1 MDTFD
6 PEKVDLTKYLFF
18 TGKGGVG
25 KTSIACAT
33 AVKLADAGKKIML
46 VSTDPASNLQ
56 DVFKTELTNKPRA
69 LKEIP
74 NLKVA
79 NFDPVTAASEYRENI
94 VGPYRG
100 VLPDS
105 AIENMEEQLS
115 GSCTVEIASF
125 NEFANFLTDP
135 TIEKNYDHIIFD
147 TAPTGHT
154 LRMLQLPSAWNDY
167 LDENTTGTSCLGQLS
182 GLGDKKQIYQH
193 AVETL
198 NDGSITTLVLVSR
211 PQKAALIESKRALLE
226 LNKLGIDQQIFIING
241 ILEDPDD
248 DISQEIFQQQQ
259 RDIQSMPDVLK
270 KIATFY
276 VPLRPYNVMGISNM
290 RILFDQVQPPVVK
303 MPAGKFDFKTLQTIV
318 DDYVKTN
325 KKIIFTMG
333 KGGVGKTAVA
343 IKIAQKLVQAGK
355 KVRLATTDPAD
366 HINLYLAD
374 TTGITVDHIDEQK
387 ELAAYQAEVLDKA
400 KQSMNGDDLDY
411 VKEDLRSPCTQ
422 EIATFRAFA
431 RIVDKADDEIV
442 VIDTAPTGHTLLL
455 LDSTQNYAREVKR
468 SSGEVPES
476 IQRLLPR
483 LQDHQETE
491 VLTVTLPET
500 TPIYESIRLN
510 QDLDR
515 AKIAHSWWL
524 INQSMYATNSTNTIL
539 NVRASE
545 ELEWI
550 EKVADISK
558 GHYAVEKWV
567 PDFEKMMVTQ

>member
-1 MDTFD
+1 MDLYD
-6 PEKVDLTKYLFF
+6 PADLNLTKYLFF

-25 KTSIACAT
+25 KTSVACAT
-33 AVKLADAGKKIML
+33 AMNMADRGQKVML

-56 DVFKTELTNKPRA
+56 DVFQMELTNKPTPITG
-69 LKEIP
+69 IP
-74 NLKVA
+74 NLSVA
-79 NFDPVTAASEYRENI
+79 NFDPVTAAAEYREGI

-125 NEFANFLTDP
+125 NEFANFLTDQ
-135 TIEKNYDHIIFD
+135 TIEENYDHIIFD

-167 LDENTTGTSCLGQLS
+167 LDENTTGVSCLGQLS
-182 GLGDKKQIYQH
+182 GLGDKKQMYEH

-198 NDGSITTLVLVSR
+198 NDGKITTIVIVSR
-211 PQKAALIESKRALLE
+211 PQRASLIESKRAYTELE
-226 LNKLGIDQQIFIING
+226 KLNIDHHILIING
-241 ILEDPDD
+241 ILEQADD
-248 DISQEIFQQQQ
+248 DVSQEIFDQQQY
-259 RDIQSMPDVLK
+259 DLK
-270 KIATFY
+270 NIPEILHHLKTFY
-276 VPLRPYNVMGISNM
+276 VPLRPYNVMGVKNIRTLLN
-290 RILFDQVQPPVVK
+290 QQQPKVIP
-303 MPAGKFDFKTLQTIV
+303 MPAEKLDFNNLQDIV
-318 DDYVKTN
+318 DSYIKTN

-343 IKIAQKLVQAGK
+343 IQIAKKLVAAGK

-366 HINLYLAD
+366 HIDLYLPD
-374 TTGITVDHIDEQK
+374 KTGITVSHIDEQK
-387 ELAAYQAEVLDKA
+387 ELADYQNEVISKA
-400 KQSMNGDDLDY
+400 RKSMDDDNLDY

-422 EIATFRAFA
+422 EIAVFRAFA
-431 RIVDKADDEIV
+431 RIVDQSQDEIV

-455 LDSTQNYAREVKR
+455 LESTQNYAHEVQR

-476 IQRLLPR
+476 IQKLLPR
-483 LQDHQETE
+483 LQDQQQTE

-500 TPIYESIRLN
+500 TPIYESVRLN

-515 AKIAHSWWL
+515 AKIAHTWWL
-524 INQSMYATNSTNTIL
+524 VNQSMYATQTTNDIL
-539 NVRASE
+539 SARASE

-550 EKVADISK
+550 EKVADISQ
-558 GHYAVEKWV
+558 GNYAVEQWI
-567 PDFEKMMVTQ
+567 PDFEQNMVH